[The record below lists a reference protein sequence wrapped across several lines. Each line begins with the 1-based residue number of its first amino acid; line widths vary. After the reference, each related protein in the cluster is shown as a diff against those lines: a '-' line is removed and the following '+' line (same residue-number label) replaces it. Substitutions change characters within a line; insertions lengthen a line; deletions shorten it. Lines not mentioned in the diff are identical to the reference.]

1 MLAFVSFIKL
11 VRMVAEWN
19 LSTMTVS
26 LHPVPVRFGDL
37 VEFLVMMA
45 ICLLI
50 INYWANPFPGAS
62 FGFNHLFSYFA
73 QVMVQALDQNS
84 LSQLQSAMDQAV
96 NNTPQPSYL
105 APLEIAMYLLVYLV
119 MGLASGILFLINC
132 SSFILYGVTALFG
145 PIFVPL
151 LMSRTFRG
159 KFYHF
164 VDVLLSFAMIRA
176 VAAAFIFVWSGFLVT
191 FLNQTFN
198 GDYSLPMWIANFFP
212 VMSVFIAFII
222 NMLFIPSMTQAIFGG
237 AAGLTSAAATAVGA
251 IAGRCRS
258 SEGGG
263 YRSCGPCCLRFL
275 FGRAIGGLAVHARRT
290 FDRSDWLRTSAGIIY
305 AAVFFN
311 AARKGPEKH
320 HVQRHSSH

>member
-1 MLAFVSFIKL
+1 MNHIFTFSPVLLGFIGGPGVDWLYQFTNNLTDLTTQNSDALSSVGMTLLAFVSFIKL

-26 LHPVPVRFGDL
+26 IHSVPVRFGDL
-37 VEFLVMMA
+37 VEFLITMA
-45 ICLLI
+45 ISLLI
-50 INYWANPFPGAS
+50 INYWANPFPGGS

-73 QVMVQALDQNS
+73 QVMVRALDQNS

-105 APLEIAMYLLVYLV
+105 APLEIAMYVLVYLV

-237 AAGLTSAAATAVGA
+237 AAGLTASAAQVVGGAAFFA
-251 IAGRCRS
+251 IRS
-258 SEGGG
+258 GGG
-263 YRSCGPCCLRFL
+263 
-275 FGRAIGGLAVHARRT
+275 
-290 FDRSDWLRTSAGIIY
+290 
-305 AAVFFN
+305 
-311 AARKGPEKH
+311 
-320 HVQRHSSH
+320 

>member
-1 MLAFVSFIKL
+1 M
-11 VRMVAEWN
+11 
-19 LSTMTVS
+19 
-26 LHPVPVRFGDL
+26 PVRFGDL
-37 VEFLVMMA
+37 VEFLIMMA

-50 INYWANPFPGAS
+50 INYWATPFPGAS

-164 VDVLLSFAMIRA
+164 VDVLLGFAMIRA
-176 VAAAFIFVWSGFLVT
+176 VAAAFIFVWSGFLIT

-237 AAGLTSAAATAVGA
+237 AAGITSNAATTVGGTA
-251 IAGRCRS
+251 LLLLK
-258 SEGGG
+258 GGG
-263 YRSCGPCCLRFL
+263 GKPYGKSLGISTSQSSTGTTPPVVRSVSDDYLDRPD
-275 FGRAIGGLAVHARRT
+275 RRWI
-290 FDRSDWLRTSAGIIY
+290 DLHIC
-305 AAVFFN
+305 VF
-311 AARKGPEKH
+311 
-320 HVQRHSSH
+320 

>member
-1 MLAFVSFIKL
+1 
-11 VRMVAEWN
+11 
-19 LSTMTVS
+19 
-26 LHPVPVRFGDL
+26 VRFGDL
-37 VEFLVMMA
+37 VEFLITMT
-45 ICLLI
+45 ISLLI
-50 INYWANPFPGAS
+50 INYWATPFPGAS

-84 LSQLQSAMDQAV
+84 LSQLQSALSQAV
-96 NNTPQPSYL
+96 NNTPPPSYL
-105 APLEIAMYLLVYLV
+105 APLEIAMYLLVFLV

-237 AAGLTSAAATAVGA
+237 AAGLTSATATAVGT
-251 IAGRCRS
+251 IV
-258 SEGGG
+258 GGA
-263 YRSCGPCCLRFL
+263 FVK
-275 FGRAIGGLAVHARRT
+275 GGL
-290 FDRSDWLRTSAGIIY
+290 
-305 AAVFFN
+305 
-311 AARKGPEKH
+311 
-320 HVQRHSSH
+320 